1 MGILADIFGAGRAR
15 ELNSFTPPAAVASPW
30 APASDLKRFVISEA
44 VGAELA
50 RLPMDRSQA
59 MTVPAV
65 ARGRHIIVSAISP
78 LPLRALNADGVV
90 PVQPT
95 WLYRSDTAVSP
106 AERIARTV
114 DSLIFHGHA
123 LWAVQRG
130 AKQPD
135 QAHAPILDA
144 AWVPHDQWSV
154 EQDGRITV
162 NGKPVNAEEVVYI
175 NGLTDGLLN
184 TGARTLRGAVALE
197 DSWVAKAKSPIPLTV
212 IKRTEGQAP
221 LEQDEIDYLLSEWTT
236 ARRSE
241 DGALGYLPEGLE
253 IQALGQL
260 DPQFYIEG
268 RNNIRVDIAS
278 HLGIP
283 ASLLDGSVATAS
295 LTYVTT
301 EGNANRFVTETLP
314 LYTQAITNAL
324 SQDSVVPRGQRI
336 RFDLSELTTA
346 PGTPTGAVVE
356 D

>member
-1 MGILADIFGAGRAR
+1 MGYWANIFGAGRAR
-15 ELNSFTPPAAVASPW
+15 DITNATAPSAIASPW
-30 APASDLKRFVISEA
+30 APESNMQRFVIGEA
-44 VGAELA
+44 LGVELA
-50 RLPMDRSQA
+50 RLPMDRAQA

-95 WLYRSDTAVSP
+95 WLYRSDTPVSP
-106 AERIARTV
+106 QERLARTV

-130 AKQPD
+130 TKQPD

-144 AWVPHDQWSV
+144 AWVPHAQWDVDSKGV
-154 EQDGRITV
+154 IKVD
-162 NGKPVNAEEVVYI
+162 GKPVDAEEVIYF

-184 TGARTLRGAVALE
+184 TAARTLRGAVALE

-212 IKRTEGQAP
+212 IKRTDGQAP
-221 LEQDEIDYLLSEWTT
+221 LEQDEIDDLLNQWTI

-324 SQDSVVPRGQRI
+324 SSDSVVPRGQRI
-336 RFDLSELTTA
+336 RFDLTELTTA